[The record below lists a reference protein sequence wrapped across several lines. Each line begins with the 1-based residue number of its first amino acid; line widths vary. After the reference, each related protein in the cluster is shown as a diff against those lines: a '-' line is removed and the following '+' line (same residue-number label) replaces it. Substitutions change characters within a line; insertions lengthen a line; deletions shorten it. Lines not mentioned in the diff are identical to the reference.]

1 MADVELSNIDKSY
14 GSFVALKNIDLKII
28 SGNFFTLLGPSG
40 CGKTTLLRV
49 IAGFHRQDRGDVK
62 VASVSISNVPANKRD
77 VGMVFQDYA
86 IFPHLSVFEN
96 VAFGLK
102 QRKIKSAEIKSRV
115 AEILKIVHLG
125 GSEQKM
131 PHELSGGQQQRVG
144 LARALVVRPKVLLM
158 DEPLSNLDA
167 KLRVDLRA
175 DIRAIQ
181 KEFGITTIYVT
192 HDQEE
197 ALAISDKICVMN
209 QGDVQQVAN
218 PWDIYHRSQNRFVAS
233 FVGANNFLPVT
244 FQDNRSY
251 VCGELIELPQKG
263 QSSNDTPPVA
273 AVRPE
278 QIKVAPAGTLSSDS
292 SICIP
297 VKQLRSSFTGREITL
312 STSWEDSCPV
322 EVIVP
327 AEVGA
332 ARDIVQQDRLVL
344 EVPRDA
350 FHFYLGGEMGE
361 RID

>member
-14 GSFVALKNIDLKII
+14 GSFVAPKNIDLKII

-62 VASVSISNVPANKRD
+62 VASISISNVPANKRD

-158 DEPLSNLDA
+158 DEP
-167 KLRVDLRA
+167 
-175 DIRAIQ
+175 
-181 KEFGITTIYVT
+181 
-192 HDQEE
+192 
-197 ALAISDKICVMN
+197 
-209 QGDVQQVAN
+209 
-218 PWDIYHRSQNRFVAS
+218 
-233 FVGANNFLPVT
+233 
-244 FQDNRSY
+244 
-251 VCGELIELPQKG
+251 
-263 QSSNDTPPVA
+263 
-273 AVRPE
+273 
-278 QIKVAPAGTLSSDS
+278 
-292 SICIP
+292 
-297 VKQLRSSFTGREITL
+297 
-312 STSWEDSCPV
+312 
-322 EVIVP
+322 
-327 AEVGA
+327 
-332 ARDIVQQDRLVL
+332 
-344 EVPRDA
+344 
-350 FHFYLGGEMGE
+350 
-361 RID
+361 